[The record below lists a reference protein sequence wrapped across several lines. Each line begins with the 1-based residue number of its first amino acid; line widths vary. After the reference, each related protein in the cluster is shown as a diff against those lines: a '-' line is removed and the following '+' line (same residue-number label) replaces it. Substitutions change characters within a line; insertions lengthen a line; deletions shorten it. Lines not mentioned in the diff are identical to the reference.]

1 MIVKFTL
8 VGRSPIDLGIFFENT
23 HKTDVS
29 LNIRNSTQVG
39 RVLVSDKT
47 LTTLEAQLN
56 RKLNKRWLGRPKKT
70 TE

>member
-1 MIVKFTL
+1 M
-8 VGRSPIDLGIFFENT
+8 GIFFENT